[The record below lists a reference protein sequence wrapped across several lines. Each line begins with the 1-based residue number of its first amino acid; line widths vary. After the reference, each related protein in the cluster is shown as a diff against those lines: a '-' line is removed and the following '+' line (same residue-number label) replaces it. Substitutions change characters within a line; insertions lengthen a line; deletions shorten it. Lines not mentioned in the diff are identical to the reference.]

1 MATARFRF
9 GDNFTMEQYN
19 DTYDAAEEECGKKF
33 VKDMTKIDTNVCC
46 KSSVVVFEKN
56 VTTVG
61 LGDTFLGGVF
71 LTLHR
76 MDRDTLLK

>member
-1 MATARFRF
+1 
-9 GDNFTMEQYN
+9 
-19 DTYDAAEEECGKKF
+19 
-33 VKDMTKIDTNVCC
+33 MTKIDTNVCC